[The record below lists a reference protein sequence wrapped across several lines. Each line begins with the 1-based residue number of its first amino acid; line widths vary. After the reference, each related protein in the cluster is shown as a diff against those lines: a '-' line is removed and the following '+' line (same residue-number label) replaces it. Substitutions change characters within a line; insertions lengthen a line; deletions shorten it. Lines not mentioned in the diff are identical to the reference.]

1 MYSKRGGG
9 KMLERHR
16 DLKEHLLKEYS
27 LQPEFI
33 DGLTSLIEESEDF
46 TCFTLKMIMGRR
58 DKGSSAIT
66 FTSLSASTT
75 PRKNTGESCSESR
88 EVV

>member
-1 MYSKRGGG
+1 MRE
-9 KMLERHR
+9 MLEKYRE
-16 DLKEHLLKEYS
+16 LKEHLLKEYS

-33 DGLTSLIEESEDF
+33 DGLTSLVEESEDF

-58 DKGSSAIT
+58 DKGSNALLFASSLA
-66 FTSLSASTT
+66 FTNDG
-75 PRKNTGESCSESR
+75 RGVGESCRESK

>member
-1 MYSKRGGG
+1 
-9 KMLERHR
+9 MLERHR
-16 DLKEHLLKEYS
+16 DLKEYLLREYS

-66 FTSLSASTT
+66 FTSLPASTT
-75 PRKNTGESCSESR
+75 TTRKSTSESCSESR

>member
-1 MYSKRGGG
+1 
-9 KMLERHR
+9 MLERHR
-16 DLKEHLLKEYS
+16 DLKEYLLREYS

-66 FTSLSASTT
+66 LTSLSASTT
-75 PRKNTGESCSESR
+75 ARKSTSESCSESR